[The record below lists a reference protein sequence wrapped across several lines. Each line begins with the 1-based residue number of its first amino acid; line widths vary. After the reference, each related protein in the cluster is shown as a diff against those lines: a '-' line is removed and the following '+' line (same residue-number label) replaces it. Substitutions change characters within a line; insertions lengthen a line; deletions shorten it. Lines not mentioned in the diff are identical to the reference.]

1 MVANTKD
8 VRVSTHHAT
17 LKKVYE
23 YLMKN
28 IKEDPEDVVE
38 SLKNK
43 KKIVISVP
51 DIEVETP
58 YVKQKG
64 DTSETIELQQSIID
78 SMNGA
83 HQIDWSNQIQ
93 DNANDV

>member
-1 MVANTKD
+1 MAMARQAHPGRGGGRNPGRGGRGKSSYHKKKDTKKCTNDRKHIFTLVANTKD

-28 IKEDPEDVVE
+28 IKEDAEDVVE

-43 KKIVISVP
+43 RRLL
-51 DIEVETP
+51 
-58 YVKQKG
+58 YQCRR
-64 DTSETIELQQSIID
+64 
-78 SMNGA
+78 
-83 HQIDWSNQIQ
+83 
-93 DNANDV
+93 

>member
-8 VRVSTHHAT
+8 VRVSTHTST

-23 YLMKN
+23 FLMKN

-43 KKIVISVP
+43 KMIVISVP
-51 DIEVETP
+51 DIKVEPP

-64 DTSETIELQQSIID
+64 DTSETIEFQQSR
-78 SMNGA
+78 
-83 HQIDWSNQIQ
+83 
-93 DNANDV
+93 